1 MKLEELLKVEGYELL
16 SQKVYRIL
24 KSEIIEGNLKQG
36 TKLSEC
42 KIAKLMGI
50 SRTPVREALRELT
63 ANGFVK
69 MNTNH
74 GAVVTSLSHNDLIEV
89 YQIRGVL
96 EGFAARLASKKIS
109 REEIRELDSITKQ
122 MAVYAY
128 KNDVLGF
135 SEMDAEFHDL
145 IVSICGNKRLV
156 QIHNNLNEHVHRF
169 RIRSL
174 SVTGRLKCSLNE
186 HLKIA
191 EAIKKK
197 DLEQADKLSQIH
209 MNDVLSNI
217 LTSTNK
223 EKYKNEDTKN

>member
-1 MKLEELLKVEGYELL
+1 MKLKDLLKAEGYELL

-24 KSEIIEGNLKQG
+24 KSEIIKGSIKQG

-42 KIAKLMGI
+42 EIAKHMGI
-50 SRTPVREALRELT
+50 SRTPIREALRELA

-69 MNTNH
+69 MSNNH
-74 GAVVTSLSHNDLIEV
+74 GAVVTSLSRNDLIEV

-96 EGFAARLASKKIS
+96 EGFAARLTIKKIS
-109 REEIRELDSITKQ
+109 REKTRELESITKQ
-122 MAVYAY
+122 IAVYAY

-145 IVSICGNKRLV
+145 ILSICGNKRLV

-174 SVTGRLKCSLNE
+174 SVPGRLKSSLNE

-197 DLEQADKLSQIH
+197 DSEQADKLSQIH
-209 MNDVLSNI
+209 MNNVLSNI
-217 LTSTNK
+217 LTDMNK

>member
-1 MKLEELLKVEGYELL
+1 MKNILKIEGYELL

-24 KSEIIEGNLKQG
+24 KSKIIKGSLKQG
-36 TKLSEC
+36 SKLSEC

-50 SRTPVREALRELT
+50 SRTPVREAIRELSV
-63 ANGFVK
+63 NGFAK

-74 GAVVTSLSHNDLIEV
+74 GAVVTSLSHNDLIEA

-96 EGFAARLASKKIS
+96 EGFSARLASKKIR
-109 REEIRELDSITKQ
+109 REEIRELESITKQ
-122 MAVYAY
+122 MTIYAY

-156 QIHNNLNEHVHRF
+156 QIHNNLNEHVHKF
-169 RIRSL
+169 RIKSL
-174 SVTGRLKCSLNE
+174 SVTGRLKSSLNE

-197 DLEQADKLSQIH
+197 DSEQADKLSQIH

-217 LTSTNK
+217 LTLMNK